1 MLENAIG
8 MRIKMYSGFID
19 FIMKNICLIIYSLA
33 VICMLDKHTK
43 IKSMISH
50 ENKKWNTKYFIKCR
64 NVFEW

>member
-1 MLENAIG
+1 MDLSLHLNLSIAVLMLENAIG

-33 VICMLDKHTK
+33 IICVLDKHTK

-50 ENKKWNTKYFIKCR
+50 ENKK
-64 NVFEW
+64 